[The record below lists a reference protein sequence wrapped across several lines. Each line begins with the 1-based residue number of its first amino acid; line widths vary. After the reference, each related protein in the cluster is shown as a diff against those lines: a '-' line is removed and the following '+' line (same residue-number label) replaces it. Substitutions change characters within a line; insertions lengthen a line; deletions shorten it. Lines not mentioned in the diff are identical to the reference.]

1 MQKDPKQ
8 PGTWSLELSLSID
21 LQFFDI
27 LIFAAIAG
35 FIIYRLRS
43 VLGKRTGFQKNISQP
58 KPQETKKQEDVQK
71 IPSLMDNETKLEAVY
86 KKVNNFNHREFLD
99 GAKKAFE
106 IIISS
111 FNNGDKKTLKNLV
124 SKDVYSAFEKAID
137 EKTNNPESQFYSLIV
152 EGIADAKVEND
163 TISISVNFISEQ
175 MLNNDEGSIVKN
187 KDTWT
192 FEKPINSSSPIW
204 ILTQT

>member
-1 MQKDPKQ
+1 MLY
-8 PGTWSLELSLSID
+8 GD

-27 LIFAAIAG
+27 IIFAAIAG

-43 VLGKRTGFQKNISQP
+43 VLGKRSGFQKKHTSKNPTINNNI
-58 KPQETKKQEDVQK
+58 EENKQ
-71 IPSLMDNETKLEAVY
+71 IPSLLDNELKLENVY
-86 KKVNNFNHREFLD
+86 KKVPTFNHKQFLE

-106 IIISS
+106 IIITS

-124 SKDVYSAFEKAID
+124 SKDVFSAFEKAID
-137 EKTNNPESQFYSLIV
+137 QKANNPSSQFYSLIIENV
-152 EGIADAKVEND
+152 ADATVNND
-163 TISISVNFISEQ
+163 TISISINFVSEQ
-175 MLNNDEGSIVKN
+175 MLNDDEGKIIKN

-192 FEKPINSSSPIW
+192 FEKPVNSSSPIW